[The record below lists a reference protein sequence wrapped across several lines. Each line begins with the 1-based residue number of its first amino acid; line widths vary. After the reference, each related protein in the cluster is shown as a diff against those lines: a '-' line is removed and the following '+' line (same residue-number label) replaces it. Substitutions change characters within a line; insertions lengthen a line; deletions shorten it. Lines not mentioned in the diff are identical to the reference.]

1 MRVKRAEN
9 RQIQESQRKLDNE
22 EMSEEEEEEEEMTDE
37 EGGCT
42 TYMAYITISPFNSQ
56 IRFVILLTFN
66 HTIPLMLVQR
76 SWYWIN

>member
-22 EMSEEEEEEEEMTDE
+22 EMSEEEEEEEEELTDE

-42 TYMAYITISPFNSQ
+42 TYMAYITI
-56 IRFVILLTFN
+56 
-66 HTIPLMLVQR
+66 
-76 SWYWIN
+76 

>member
-22 EMSEEEEEEEEMTDE
+22 EMSEEEEEEEEEELTDE

-42 TYMAYITISPFNSQ
+42 TYMAYITI
-56 IRFVILLTFN
+56 
-66 HTIPLMLVQR
+66 
-76 SWYWIN
+76 